1 MLAIAL
7 ASGEGRRRGLLRHPL
22 ARIAQLLWGM
32 LCLVFLGGC
41 QTAAEIAPRKINLQQ
56 AWELEPGDQVAGHL
70 VTGSLG
76 DISIDLGGKKVYA
89 PFIGKLEP
97 AIQPHCVIYSTPEV
111 PAYLFRFCG
120 LKRSPVGNIKAG
132 QSLGAGSYLQFATM
146 RRQPDGT
153 WIIVEPSTGVLE
165 RAIDPKDRQA
175 TIQPEK

>member
-7 ASGEGRRRGLLRHPL
+7 ASGKGGRLRFPCHPL
-22 ARIAQLLWGM
+22 VWIARLIWGM
-32 LCLVFLGGC
+32 LCLIFLGGC
-41 QTAAEIAPRKINLQQ
+41 QTSAEIAPRKINLQQ
-56 AWELEPGDQVAGHL
+56 EWELEPGDQVAGRL

-76 DISIDLGGKKVYA
+76 DISIDLGGQKLYA
-89 PFIGKLEP
+89 PFVGKLEP
-97 AIQPHCVIYSTPEV
+97 ATQPHCVIYSTPEV

-120 LKRSPVGNIKAG
+120 LKRAPLGKIKAG

-165 RAIDPKDRQA
+165 RAIDPKGRQVA
-175 TIQPEK
+175 NPP